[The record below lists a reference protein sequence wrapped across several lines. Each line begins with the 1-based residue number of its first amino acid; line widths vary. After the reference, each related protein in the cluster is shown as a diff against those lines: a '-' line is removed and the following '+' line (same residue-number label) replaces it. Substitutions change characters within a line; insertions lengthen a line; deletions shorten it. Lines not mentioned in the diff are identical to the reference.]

1 MFEAI
6 LKHKHTINRSIQVLI
21 TLLLLFALYREIF
34 LNEDIE
40 SILGGYVEALHGGNI
55 IYLFLTII
63 FMPVNW
69 LLESFKWQLLISK
82 IEKISFLRAINGI
95 LGGITFSIFT
105 PNRVGE
111 FIGRVAVLQP
121 GHKIKGVF
129 LTLVGSFS
137 QILAALTL
145 GILGLLYFMWL
156 HLGQEWYSVLAA
168 AVIGGVVMTLL
179 ILIYFNVSIIHE
191 WMEKIKFLK
200 RFSKYTTVL
209 KFFNIKELWTYYFLS
224 LLRYSVFT
232 LQYLFMMKLFGINFE
247 LFDGFMIICLV
258 FFIHTIIP
266 SIAIIELGIR
276 GQIAFYLFQEVNVD
290 NINELATLSASFGI
304 WMINLIIPAIIGAII
319 IYWIRFF
326 K

>member
-1 MFEAI
+1 
-6 LKHKHTINRSIQVLI
+6 
-21 TLLLLFALYREIF
+21 
-34 LNEDIE
+34 
-40 SILGGYVEALHGGNI
+40 
-55 IYLFLTII
+55 
-63 FMPVNW
+63 
-69 LLESFKWQLLISK
+69 
-82 IEKISFLRAINGI
+82 
-95 LGGITFSIFT
+95 
-105 PNRVGE
+105 
-111 FIGRVAVLQP
+111 
-121 GHKIKGVF
+121 
-129 LTLVGSFS
+129 
-137 QILAALTL
+137 
-145 GILGLLYFMWL
+145 
-156 HLGQEWYSVLAA
+156 
-168 AVIGGVVMTLL
+168 
-179 ILIYFNVSIIHE
+179 
-191 WMEKIKFLK
+191 MEKIKFLK

-304 WMINLIIPAIIGAII
+304 WMINLIIPAIIGSII